1 MGSKFAKKYS
11 GYRSVCMIDNDEKR
25 KKALELFDLADVW
38 GIGRSTLET
47 LRYYGIS
54 TPLQFAEKKE
64 SWVRSHFKL
73 PGIRT
78 WMELNGHPCIDTSEI
93 KQRQNICTSR
103 SFGDM
108 VTNIGN
114 LQESVA
120 SFAAS

>member
-1 MGSKFAKKYS
+1 MGSKFAKKYK

-108 VTNIGN
+108 VTDIGN